1 MDAPTRAEILNKT
14 REAFGNTVLGKVT
27 DAKAFKYYTTLK
39 RLLDS
44 GVPGPYAKMTKLVQ
58 NWDELKGQIS
68 PSYLKMLVYEVSRKL
83 FGDLETLRKEQYKA
97 NPALAKKPPKP
108 KTPKEEIQW
117 DKEQI
122 RQQEET
128 EKFDPLQET
137 IRATVAFRAEF
148 EYWSN
153 LARATDG
160 IIDIAG
166 IMKAGNLWRESIK
179 DSVELFQ
186 KLKIIDDGAIEKIR
200 ERVSIGT
207 IQVLINQGVPN
218 PQQTGSLLDRFA
230 SEVVT
235 LAIEAGTQELHNA
248 SEFCSEVGESRPGDQ
263 APMEIGEAGG
273 DEPEGIESDRGVSPE
288 PTARDNESDPA

>member
-1 MDAPTRAEILNKT
+1 MDSLARAEILAKT

-44 GVPGPYAKMTKLVQ
+44 GVPGPYAKMVKLVQ
-58 NWDELKGQIS
+58 NWNELKGQIS

-108 KTPKEEIQW
+108 KTPKEEIRW
-117 DKEQI
+117 EKEQT

-148 EYWSN
+148 EHWSK
-153 LARATDG
+153 LARDTEG
-160 IIDIAG
+160 ITDIAG
-166 IMKAGNLWRESIK
+166 IIKAGNLWRESIK

-218 PQQTGSLLDRFA
+218 PQQTGGLLDRFL
-230 SEVVT
+230 SEVGT
-235 LAIEAGTQELHNA
+235 LAIEAGTQELQHA
-248 SEFCSEVGESRPGDQ
+248 SELHSEVGESRPGDS
-263 APMEIGEAGG
+263 APVEVGEAGG
-273 DEPEGIESDRGVSPE
+273 DESLGTESD
-288 PTARDNESDPA
+288 